1 MTVILMCG
9 VFSGTIVGQLRR
21 SHSATHGRRITSH
34 VQTADEYELYKVPRN
49 YCRHPRRRNE
59 DQRTGS
65 SDACGMQNE
74 SMEETSSCWKGF
86 RYKWEKFVKNKRY
99 RAIATWVALLL
110 QIGSIIGLLV
120 VLVIFERDFDNRHWG
135 ILAAIPIALVVLSIV
150 WCSPVQEYLNTPQR
164 IPADDR
170 PLASARWKNGI
181 LTGLWRVF
189 SLPAVAIIMAS
200 IPDLELD
207 VDINYL
213 GQGLKQLNDISEDA
227 FFLVNIF
234 SSWGA
239 YVGAWLACTVM
250 MDIVGFVIPLLLAT
264 PVAVVVIVVV
274 CERDITGA
282 LACGSD
288 PTNPFDEYGIIPI
301 CLGLL
306 WISQIICCLFYVCRT
321 RLIPLIREEKLFI
334 QSYYNSP
341 FTEQSLMLNRRT
353 EFDDERLVDPREVA
367 LRSNVFICTT
377 MYREQLHEQK
387 QLLESIHGIACEQAK
402 HKTRNFE
409 SHIFFDGG
417 ARGRH
422 TTDFPNQLF
431 SLLHDTLKIDLQKGQ
446 KWETPYGLQLRWS
459 LAGDMPFYVH
469 LKDPNKVK
477 KKKRWSQVMY
487 MSYVLDYRCPKSNQ
501 DDDNTFILTTDADI
515 VFSREAVEILIDLL
529 SRDRQAGAV
538 CGRVRPLGGGP
549 VVWYQIFDYAI
560 GHWFQKVAE
569 HVLGSVMCC
578 PGCFSVFRARA
589 LRDVLPT
596 YATKVDKAM
605 DFLTKDMGEDRWLCT
620 LMVQAGWRLE
630 YSAAAVSDT
639 YCPDSFDEFYKQRR
653 RWMPSTMANLTE
665 LCTSARQVIANNDA
679 VSILFILYQAAMIFS
694 TVIAPGTVILVMT
707 AGTTYAFDT
716 SQDYDSNGTYNA
728 FLVIY
733 IATAVGYGAVCI
745 KCNQNRQLQ
754 TAKVLTFIF
763 AIIMAVVSV
772 GVVVQ
777 IAQGPGDDQPVVT
790 PSPAPSPAPSP
801 SSSDSVSL
809 RDIAVST
816 WYLAGLASVFIVAA
830 MLHPSEFYC
839 LFHALWYL
847 LCLPSGYIFLI
858 IYSVCNL
865 NDRSWGT
872 REIAKQNTES
882 QSVWQIL
889 KSFFDK
895 VRDVCG
901 CCGCCLPSEPASSP
915 PTQSSTDSN
924 PNDTKGGT
932 DPPPPQAT
940 DLLSSGEIHHSSH
953 SPRDGP
959 YASPGAG
966 VSFEHTVLTIRVIV

>member
-1 MTVILMCG
+1 MCG
-9 VFSGTIVGQLRR
+9 VFSGTILDQLRR
-21 SHSATHGRRITSH
+21 SRSVKQGRNKAQFH
-34 VQTADEYELYKVPRN
+34 TAFEYEQYRVPRN
-49 YCRHPRRRNE
+49 YCRRRR
-59 DQRTGS
+59 RYTGS
-65 SDACGMQNE
+65 DDLPQNE
-74 SMEETSSCWKGF
+74 STEGMNSGWKLIRHKLRVLVKHKRF
-86 RYKWEKFVKNKRY
+86 RST
-99 RAIATWVALLL
+99 ATWIALFL

-120 VLVIFERDFDNRHWG
+120 VLVTFVSDYWR
-135 ILAAIPIALVVLSIV
+135 ILTAIPIALVVLSIV

-170 PLASARWKNGI
+170 PMASARWKNGI
-181 LTGLWRVF
+181 LTGLWRVL
-189 SLPAVAIIMAS
+189 SLPTVAIIMAS
-200 IPDLELD
+200 MQYLGLN
-207 VDINYL
+207 VDISYL
-213 GQGLKQLNDISEDA
+213 GQGLKQLNDISEDD

-239 YVGAWLACTVM
+239 YVGAWLACTLM

-264 PVAVVVIVVV
+264 PVAVIVIVVI
-274 CERDITGA
+274 CRHDSTGA
-282 LACGSD
+282 LACGYD
-288 PTNPFDEYGIIPI
+288 PNGPFDAHGIIPT

-306 WISQIICCLFYVCRT
+306 WISQIICCSLFYVYRT
-321 RLIPLIREEKLFI
+321 RLIPLIKEEKLFI

-353 EFDDERLVDPREVA
+353 EFDDERLVDPRDVA
-367 LRSNVFICTT
+367 RNSSVFICTT
-377 MYREQLHEQK
+377 MYREQLHEQR

-402 HKTRNFE
+402 NKTRNFE

-417 ARGRH
+417 AKGRH
-422 TTDFPNQLF
+422 TTEFANQLF
-431 SLLHDTLKIDLQKGQ
+431 SLLYETLKIDLEKGQ
-446 KWETPYGLQLRWS
+446 KWETPYGLQLRWN

-487 MSYVLDYRCPKSNQ
+487 MSYVLDYRCPRTNY

-529 SRDRQAGAV
+529 GRDRQVGAV
-538 CGRVRPLGGGP
+538 CGRVHPLGSGP

-596 YATKVDKAM
+596 YATKVDKAK
-605 DFLTKDMGEDRWLCT
+605 DFLTKDMGEDRWLCM

-630 YSAAAVSDT
+630 YSAVADSYT
-639 YCPDSFDEFYKQRR
+639 YCPDSFDEFFKQRR

-679 VSILFILYQAAMIFS
+679 VSILFIVYQAAMVFS
-694 TVIAPGTVILVMT
+694 TIIAPGTVILVMA

-716 SQDYDSNGTYNA
+716 SQDYDSNGTYIT

-733 IATAVGYGAVCI
+733 IATAVGYGTVCI
-745 KCNQNRQLQ
+745 WCNQSTQLQ

-763 AIIMAVVSV
+763 AIVMAAVSV
-772 GVVVQ
+772 GVAVQ
-777 IAQGPGDDQPVVT
+777 IAQGAGDDQPT
-790 PSPAPSPAPSP
+790 PSANPSNTSLPAHHSH
-801 SSSDSVSL
+801 SVSL

-816 WYLAGLASVFIVAA
+816 WYLAGLASIFVVAA
-830 MLHPSEFYC
+830 MLHPTEFFC
-839 LFHALWYL
+839 LFHAIWYL
-847 LCLPSGYIFLI
+847 LCLPSGYLYLI
-858 IYSVCNL
+858 IYSICNL

-872 REIAKQNTES
+872 RETAKQNTES
-882 QSVWQIL
+882 QSVWQIF
-889 KSFFDK
+889 KSVFDK
-895 VRDVCG
+895 VGDVCS
-901 CCGCCLPSEPASSP
+901 CCGCCRRPEPLSAP
-915 PTQSSTDSN
+915 PTPSSTDSR
-924 PNDTKGGT
+924 TT
-932 DPPPPQAT
+932 DANTDSEQLSPPPHASDHPSPGEVQQSTLSPQAYH
-940 DLLSSGEIHHSSH
+940 EPH
-953 SPRDGP
+953 
-959 YASPGAG
+959 ASPVAG
-966 VSFEHTVLTIRVIV
+966 VSCKCV